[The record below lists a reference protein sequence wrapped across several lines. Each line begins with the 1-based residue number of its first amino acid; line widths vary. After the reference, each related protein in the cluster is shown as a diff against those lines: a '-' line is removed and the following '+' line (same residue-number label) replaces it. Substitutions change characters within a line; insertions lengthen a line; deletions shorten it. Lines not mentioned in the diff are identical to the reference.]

1 MATYESIKYNFI
13 PASTD
18 TGALCLIKS
27 LTASSDSTLS
37 FADGSSDVV
46 MDDTYRTYV
55 FKFIAMH
62 PATDAVN
69 FGVQFNA
76 AGGSGYNETITSN
89 SLNSYH
95 KEDGSGGAMRINED
109 GDQGEGT
116 ALQWLSGGS
125 TITETGN
132 DSDQCVS
139 GTLFIFDPSSTT
151 YMKQFIAVSNDSEAA
166 DYSNSSHV
174 SGIIN
179 TTSAIDEVQF
189 KFSSGNVDSGVIN
202 MYGIL

>member
-13 PASTD
+13 PALTD

-76 AGGSGYNETITSN
+76 AGGSGYNEPITSN
-89 SLNSYH
+89 SVN
-95 KEDGSGGAMRINED
+95 
-109 GDQGEGT
+109 
-116 ALQWLSGGS
+116 
-125 TITETGN
+125 
-132 DSDQCVS
+132 
-139 GTLFIFDPSSTT
+139 
-151 YMKQFIAVSNDSEAA
+151 
-166 DYSNSSHV
+166 
-174 SGIIN
+174 
-179 TTSAIDEVQF
+179 
-189 KFSSGNVDSGVIN
+189 
-202 MYGIL
+202 

>member
-1 MATYESIKYNFI
+1 MSNYREKK
-13 PASTD
+13 D
-18 TGALCLIKS
+18 CVCCGKS
-27 LTASSDSTLS
+27 DLS
-37 FADGSSDVV
+37 LVLDLNKQPLA
-46 MDDTYRTYV
+46 
-55 FKFIAMH
+55 
-62 PATDAVN
+62 
-69 FGVQFNA
+69 
-76 AGGSGYNETITSN
+76 
-89 SLNSYH
+89 NSYH